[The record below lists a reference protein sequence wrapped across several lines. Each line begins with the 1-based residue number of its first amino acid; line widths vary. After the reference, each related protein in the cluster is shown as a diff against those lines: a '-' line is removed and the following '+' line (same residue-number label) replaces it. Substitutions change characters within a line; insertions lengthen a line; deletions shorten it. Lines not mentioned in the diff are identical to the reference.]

1 MTLNLSKFKG
11 PLKNER
17 LMGSRDRSLN
27 NPEFSCPIIMVLIMV
42 ILYVPEV
49 LSLTEYGVHLYFTG

>member
-1 MTLNLSKFKG
+1 MTRDLSKFKG

-27 NPEFSCPIIMVLIMV
+27 NPEFSCPIIMVLI
-42 ILYVPEV
+42 LYVPEV